1 MSAPGHS
8 RRFEGAP
15 TASGLPPRTDI
26 LGGRRQASKT
36 PLAKN
41 RQLKVGQSMPALPG
55 SFRHQL
61 VRLLPGHQ
69 ALQRTAA
76 SGLRLFRHGL
86 CELGRRHHPSARRC
100 LSASLHSPGSSRS
113 ASARRAHP
121 PALMQRQVFA
131 IGRRQAARSFG
142 WRPMYF
148 DTSQRVCILIPARIS
163 LPGPRDC
170 GSIAAPAAR
179 IDT

>member
-1 MSAPGHS
+1 VNDTLSELALEESRPVHS
-8 RRFEGAP
+8 SSSSPEKGVHGDPLPRR
-15 TASGLPPRTDI
+15 
-26 LGGRRQASKT
+26 
-36 PLAKN
+36 
-41 RQLKVGQSMPALPG
+41 PALARADRRNPQSRG
-55 SFRHQL
+55 ISLGLAIGTIELREVAGDAL
-61 VRLLPGHQ
+61 VD
-69 ALQRTAA
+69 
-76 SGLRLFRHGL
+76 LR
-86 CELGRRHHPSARRC
+86 
-100 LSASLHSPGSSRS
+100 
-113 ASARRAHP
+113 HP

-148 DTSQRVCILIPARIS
+148 DTSQRACILIPAQIS